1 MEQFEF
7 PAKLDEDNI
16 YQRIFG
22 YVSCFKCYQ
31 TFAYSAKSGTTRIK
45 EHLNKCTK
53 IMFSSSSSITIDQSS
68 RLSSTQS
75 TLSHH
80 GFKKSSKLNEKDV
93 HNMKKLCA
101 QWVCRDIRSF
111 SIVDDSGFRSV
122 AQELIRIGMLLYFNL
137 ARSNNTISFRT

>member
-1 MEQFEF
+1 MDVIDICSSREDSLTSEKVKHLLRTENIEYTIIKKDSSTASSSWWNGFGF

-31 TFAYSAKSGTTRIK
+31 TFVYSAKSGTTRIK
-45 EHLNKCTK
+45 EHYNKCTK
-53 IMFSSSSSITIDQSS
+53 ITFSSSSSITIDQSS
-68 RLSSTQS
+68 RSSSTHS

-93 HNMKKLCA
+93 QNMKKLCA
-101 QWVCRDIRSF
+101 
-111 SIVDDSGFRSV
+111 
-122 AQELIRIGMLLYFNL
+122 
-137 ARSNNTISFRT
+137 